1 MQGKGDGVTA
11 AAYAGGQQ
19 REGGQSTQERA
30 FGMSPDSGPHPVCS
44 APEWVRRWPREAQ
57 LSFRNVHIPCSTG
70 SPNTSLDVTQA
81 PKYGS
86 SSHVWPRPDQAVP
99 WKPEATCAARPLA
112 HPRPHRGQLEP
123 GRPDSQ
129 GVPQPQARA
138 PGSAF
143 SSFHEALLS
152 ENFPPPAKVS
162 APE

>member
-1 MQGKGDGVTA
+1 MQGKGDGVKA
-11 AAYAGGQQ
+11 AVYTGGQQ
-19 REGGQSTQERA
+19 REGGQSAQKRA

-57 LSFRNVHIPCSTG
+57 LPFRNVHIPCSTS

-86 SSHVWPRPDQAVP
+86 SSHVRQPVGPAPWPIPGP
-99 WKPEATCAARPLA
+99 TKGE
-112 HPRPHRGQLEP
+112 LEP
-123 GRPDSQ
+123 GRLDNQ
-129 GVPQPQARA
+129 GVPQLQARA

-143 SSFHEALLS
+143 SSFHEALLP

-162 APE
+162 GSE